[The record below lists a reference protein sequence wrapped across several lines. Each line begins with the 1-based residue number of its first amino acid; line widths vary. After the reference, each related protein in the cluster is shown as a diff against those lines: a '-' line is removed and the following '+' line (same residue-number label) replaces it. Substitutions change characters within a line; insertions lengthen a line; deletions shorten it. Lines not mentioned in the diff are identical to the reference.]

1 MVEDSSS
8 NGSLTSERVPGSADV
23 LLVCSTGGHLL
34 QLLALRGAW
43 DGFSR
48 VWVTFDKSDAR
59 SLLADERVVFAHGPT
74 NRNFGLLAVRNLL
87 RNGLTAVRLLR
98 SVRPKV
104 VLTTGAGVAVPFAWL
119 GRLLGARVV
128 YVESLTRIERPS
140 LSCRLIAPVASR
152 IYAQWP
158 ELTETV
164 PRARYL
170 GNVVSGT

>member
-1 MVEDSSS
+1 MGEDSSA
-8 NGSLTSERVPGSADV
+8 NGSLIPRQESGNADL

-43 DGFSR
+43 DGFSS

-59 SLLADERVVFAHGPT
+59 SLLADERVVYAYGPT
-74 NRNFGLLAVRNLL
+74 NRNFGLLAVRNLM

-98 SVRPKV
+98 AVRPKV

-158 ELTETV
+158 ELTATV

-170 GNVVSGT
+170 GNVVSGL

>member
-1 MVEDSSS
+1 MVEDSTP
-8 NGSLTSERVPGSADV
+8 NGSLTSRASPGHAEL

-34 QLLALRGAW
+34 QLVALRGAW
-43 DGFSR
+43 GDFSR

-59 SLLADERVVFAHGPT
+59 SLLAGERVVFAHGPT
-74 NRNFGLLAVRNLL
+74 NRNFGLLAARNLL
-87 RNGLTAVRLLR
+87 RNLVAAVRLLR
-98 SVRPKV
+98 AVRPKV
-104 VLTTGAGVAVPFAWL
+104 VLTTGAGVAVPFAWV

-158 ELTETV
+158 ELTEAV
-164 PRARYL
+164 PRARYV

>member
-1 MVEDSSS
+1 MVEHSSP
-8 NGSLTSERVPGSADV
+8 NGSLTSERVSGTAEI

-34 QLLALRGAW
+34 QLVALRGAW
-43 DGFSR
+43 EEFSR

-59 SLLADERVVFAHGPT
+59 SLLAEERVVFGHGPT
-74 NRNFGLLAVRNLL
+74 NRNFGFLAAKNHLLNV
-87 RNGLTAVRLLR
+87 LTAVRLLR
-98 SVRPKV
+98 AARPKV
-104 VLTTGAGVAVPFAWL
+104 VLTTGAGLAVPFAWV

-128 YVESLTRIERPS
+128 YVESLTRIEQPS

-158 ELTETV
+158 ELAEAV

-170 GNVVSGT
+170 GSVVSGT